1 VSETSIEKI
10 MLHFWKDGSDQ
21 LNGPDFLTVRGPRI
35 YGMRVKYISGT
46 DTSGSERDVIR
57 VGMTK
62 PTAPRHPLVRV
73 IDECI
78 RLNSRLRTVFKDVTA
93 MSGLAPMEHLVLT
106 AVAGAQSPPTV
117 PQIGRS
123 LGHPRQVI
131 QRAADSLIIAGLIQ
145 SSPNPDHKTAR
156 LLYPTDAG
164 LALQKAIE
172 LRTDE
177 AAEALSEAEDV
188 KECEKLAH
196 DMRVLRG
203 KIEARLRKRDDET

>member
-1 VSETSIEKI
+1 
-10 MLHFWKDGSDQ
+10 
-21 LNGPDFLTVRGPRI
+21 
-35 YGMRVKYISGT
+35 MRVKQISAA
-46 DTSGSERDVIR
+46 DRFSKDRDVVPRGI
-57 VGMTK
+57 TK
-62 PTAPRHPLVRV
+62 PAASRHPFVQV

-93 MSGLAPMEHLVLT
+93 MSGLAPMENLVLI

-145 SSPNPDHKTAR
+145 PASNPDHKRAR
-156 LLYPTDAG
+156 LLRPTDAR
-164 LALQKAIE
+164 LALHKAME

-177 AAEALSEAEDV
+177 AAEALFEAEEV

-196 DMRVLRG
+196 DMHVLRI
-203 KIEARLRKRDDET
+203 KIEARLRKRNDET